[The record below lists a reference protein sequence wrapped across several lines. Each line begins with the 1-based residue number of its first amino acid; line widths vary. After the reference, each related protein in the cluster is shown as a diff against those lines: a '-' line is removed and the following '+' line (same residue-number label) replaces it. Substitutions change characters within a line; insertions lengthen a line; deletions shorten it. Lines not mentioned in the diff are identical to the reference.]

1 MTAKILVT
9 FALLAAEPAA
19 EAPPQEPPVAR
30 ASVALEGKSPQELV
44 SEGSRYFA
52 DGDYDGAISRWGWA
66 GAHRPNS
73 PEVDLNLGL
82 AHLRKGEHDRAAD
95 YFIAAASKGAGRL
108 ASKASF
114 NLGGARVGQGRFE
127 DAVEAYEDAL
137 RADPGN
143 DDARHNLG
151 LVLAHIERLKELE
164 KKRKE
169 AEEEF
174 RKRLEALMKEIR
186 EIVEAQAGAVQVTWA
201 TEPNARGALPAE
213 DDAKKLKELASEG
226 KPLPDDLAAKLAR
239 ALVKGRGKEAKASS
253 GAEIAKTEREISKR
267 ARGAAKT
274 AAFLASDLKRA
285 SGAPPKGTP
294 QPPSPPGQPSQQTD
308 KSPENPLIGKLER
321 AGGALVEG
329 ASKVRAAAA
338 ELDGGSIRKAEP
350 AEALGLWKFVKAL
363 GELASPPEHKGG
375 MSEELKKILKR
386 MAELRRR
393 QGELVLDVWASAP
406 ASRGRLPDADEQKA
420 FWAKVRAAE
429 ALTDAERVPLARLE
443 ILGSGRTGEKRPS
456 RTLAEDERGLAVE
469 ARGLATEAEA
479 LAAKQGG
486 GEKMAGLVGM
496 LRGSA
501 EAMDAA
507 AGFLASDPAAPVSAA
522 RAEPDLP
529 AAPKPAEGQAL
540 LAFVRL
546 SRAPDQLQELLA
558 RLGAILGEQMTRLLD
573 TWRSDAAS
581 RGPVPTPDE
590 LKSAQE
596 EIAKALKEG
605 SELDPELEAKLG
617 RLVPGMIEKRSGGKA
632 AAGQAP
638 RKVRPA
644 PTGVGASRKGDEA
657 GRLQG
662 ELVPRAREAVSDM
675 RRLATQGA
683 KGQMNPAAP
692 MLEGAAKD
700 VEGAAVL
707 MEGAAAALP
716 RSFKEAEPSQA
727 RAVASLM
734 RALSRFASG
743 AAGQS
748 GEQGD
753 QQKQQQAGEKKDA
766 EKKEGEKKEGTQDE
780 KRAGERKDDE
790 KARKE
795 DRKKAKA
802 IDKERAA
809 RLLEEAAQQE
819 RDVRRDMRKRTGRKA
834 IRVKRDW

>member
-1 MTAKILVT
+1 MTAKLLVT
-9 FALLAAEPAA
+9 FALLAAEPGA
-19 EAPPQEPPVAR
+19 EAPTEKPPA
-30 ASVALEGKSPQELV
+30 AKAPAALEGKSPQELV

-52 DGDYDGAISRWGWA
+52 DGDYDGAISRWGRA
-66 GAHRPNS
+66 QRDRPNS

-174 RKRLEALMKEIR
+174 KRRLEALMKDIR
-186 EIVEAQAGAVQVTWA
+186 ELVEAQAGAVRATWA
-201 TEPNARGALPAE
+201 TEPKSEGALPVE
-213 DDAKKLKELASEG
+213 DDAKKFKDLASEG

-239 ALVKGRGKEAKASS
+239 ALVKGRRKEAKASS
-253 GAEIAKTEREISKR
+253 AGELAKTERDISKR

-294 QPPSPPGQPSQQTD
+294 PRPPPPTPGQPSQPGD
-308 KSPENPLIGKLER
+308 KPPENPLIGKLER

-329 ASKVRAAAA
+329 ASRVEEAARK
-338 ELDGGSIRKAEP
+338 LDGGSLKAAEP
-350 AEALGLWKFVKAL
+350 PEALGLWKFVKAL
-363 GELASPPEHKGG
+363 GELASPPEGQQGG

-386 MAELRRR
+386 MAELRKR
-393 QGELVLDVWASAP
+393 QAALVLDMWTSEP

-429 ALTDAERVPLARLE
+429 ALTEEERVPLARLE

-456 RTLAEDERGLAVE
+456 RTLAEDERGLAEE

-486 GEKMAGLVGM
+486 GEKLAGLVGM
-496 LRGSA
+496 LRTCA

-507 AGFLASDPAAPVSAA
+507 AGFLASDPAAP
-522 RAEPDLP
+522 
-529 AAPKPAEGQAL
+529 KPGEEQAV

-558 RLGAILGEQMTRLLD
+558 RLGAILGKQMTRLLD
-573 TWRSDAAS
+573 TWRSDDGA
-581 RGPVPTPDE
+581 RGPIPTPDE
-590 LKSAQE
+590 LKAAQE
-596 EIAKALKEG
+596 EIAKAMQG
-605 SELDPELEAKLG
+605 QGELGPELEAKLG
-617 RLVPGMIEKRSGGKA
+617 RLAPDMIEKRSGEKA
-632 AAGQAP
+632 GE
-638 RKVRPA
+638 
-644 PTGVGASRKGDEA
+644 SRKGEEA
-657 GRLQG
+657 ANLQG
-662 ELVPRAREAVSDM
+662 ELVPRAREAASDM

-700 VEGAAVL
+700 VEGAVSL

-734 RALSRFASG
+734 RALSRLASG

-753 QQKQQQAGEKKDA
+753 QQEQQQAGEKKDA
-766 EKKEGEKKEGTQDE
+766 EKKEDEKKEGEQDE

-790 KARKE
+790 KAREE

-819 RDVRRDMRKRTGRKA
+819 RDVRRDMRKRTGRKG
-834 IRVKRDW
+834 ITVERDW

>member
-1 MTAKILVT
+1 
-9 FALLAAEPAA
+9 
-19 EAPPQEPPVAR
+19 
-30 ASVALEGKSPQELV
+30 
-44 SEGSRYFA
+44 
-52 DGDYDGAISRWGWA
+52 
-66 GAHRPNS
+66 
-73 PEVDLNLGL
+73 
-82 AHLRKGEHDRAAD
+82 
-95 YFIAAASKGAGRL
+95 
-108 ASKASF
+108 
-114 NLGGARVGQGRFE
+114 
-127 DAVEAYEDAL
+127 
-137 RADPGN
+137 
-143 DDARHNLG
+143 

-164 KKRKE
+164 KRRKD
-169 AEEEF
+169 AEDEF
-174 RKRLEALMKEIR
+174 KKRLEALMKEIR
-186 EIVEAQAGAVQVTWA
+186 ELVEAQAGAVRASWA
-201 TEPNARGALPAE
+201 TDPKSEGALPVE

-239 ALVKGRGKEAKASS
+239 ALVKGRGKDVKATS
-253 GAEIAKTEREISKR
+253 ARELAKTEREISKR

-285 SGAPPKGTP
+285 SGAPPKGAQP
-294 QPPSPPGQPSQQTD
+294 QPPPGQPSKQAD
-308 KSPENPLIGKLER
+308 KPPENPLIGKLER

-329 ASKVRAAAA
+329 ASKVEGAARK
-338 ELDGGSIRKAEP
+338 LDAGSVKAAEP

-363 GELASPPEHKGG
+363 GELASPPEQKGG

-386 MAELRRR
+386 MAELRKR
-393 QGELVLDVWASAP
+393 QAELVLDVWASAP

-429 ALTDAERVPLARLE
+429 ALTEAERVPLARLE
-443 ILGSGRTGEKRPS
+443 ILGSGRTGEKRPP

-469 ARGLATEAEA
+469 ARGLAAEAEA

-486 GEKMAGLVGM
+486 GEKLAGLVGM
-496 LRGSA
+496 LRGCA

-507 AGFLASDPAAPVSAA
+507 AGFIASD
-522 RAEPDLP
+522 P
-529 AAPKPAEGQAL
+529 AAPKPAEGQAV

-558 RLGAILGEQMTRLLD
+558 RLGGILGEQMTRLLD

-581 RGPVPTPDE
+581 RGPVPTPEE

-596 EIAKALKEG
+596 AIAKAMQG
-605 SELDPELEAKLG
+605 QGELDPELEAKLG
-617 RLVPGMIEKRSGGKA
+617 RLAPDMIQKRSGGKA
-632 AAGQAP
+632 GAP
-638 RKVRPA
+638 
-644 PTGVGASRKGDEA
+644 RKGDEA
-657 GRLQG
+657 GKLQG
-662 ELVPRAREAVSDM
+662 ELVPRAREATSDM

-700 VEGAAVL
+700 VEGAAAL

-753 QQKQQQAGEKKDA
+753 QQKQQQAGERRAA
-766 EKKEGEKKEGTQDE
+766 EKKEGEKDE
-780 KRAGERKDDE
+780 KSAGERKDDE
-790 KARKE
+790 KAREE

-819 RDVRRDMRKRTGRKA
+819 RDVRRDMRKRTGRKG
-834 IRVKRDW
+834 ITVERDW